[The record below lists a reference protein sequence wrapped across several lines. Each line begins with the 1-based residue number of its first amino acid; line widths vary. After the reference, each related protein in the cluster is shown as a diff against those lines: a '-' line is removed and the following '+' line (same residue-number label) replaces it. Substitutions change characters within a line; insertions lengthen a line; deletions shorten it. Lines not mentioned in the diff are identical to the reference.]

1 MGYEGYSLAR
11 RRLMRKAL
19 DSARHPGYSEATFGG
34 SMVKGVQFVVDA
46 QGEKTAVVIDLKK
59 HGALWEDF
67 YDSAVAH
74 ARRDE
79 ARETLEAVK
88 RRLSQRRKL
97 RRNG

>member
-1 MGYEGYSLAR
+1 
-11 RRLMRKAL
+11 
-19 DSARHPGYSEATFGG
+19 
-34 SMVKGVQFVVDA
+34 MVKGVQFVINE

-59 HGALWEDF
+59 HGDLWEDF

-79 ARETLEAVK
+79 PRETLESVK
-88 RRLSQRRKL
+88 RRLGQRRKL